1 MKKRAHAQGERIT
14 CLYHPKPITNNT
26 PINKKW
32 PIPPNKGIV
41 GAELKLQQK
50 KKTHLTKEYMIKLQN
65 KYRNNSMTLCNYLL
79 ADI

>member
-50 KKTHLTKEYMIKLQN
+50 
-65 KYRNNSMTLCNYLL
+65 
-79 ADI
+79 